1 MWGSTSGADSGGVQK
16 GTSRG
21 TTVSTLYV
29 DYRTVQ
35 AEIEARYPQRRRV
48 RSDSSLEIMRRTLA
62 RISRE
67 ENQPGRTR

>member
-1 MWGSTSGADSGGVQK
+1 MSIH
-16 GTSRG
+16 
-21 TTVSTLYV
+21 YV

-48 RSDSSLEIMRRTLA
+48 RRDSSLEIMRRTMA

-67 ENQPGRTR
+67 ENNPGRTR

>member
-1 MWGSTSGADSGGVQK
+1 
-16 GTSRG
+16 
-21 TTVSTLYV
+21 VSTLYV